1 VPDRVIFNR
10 AEYVETVLFIKTPG
24 LKIEGV
30 VDLTPESELGLDN
43 FFVILR
49 VWFSGEGGRRLR
61 LGGRRLFVPRRSQPV
76 QIKVDDRRGV

>member
-1 VPDRVIFNR
+1 MLAFSSGEGSERKSILTP
-10 AEYVETVLFIKTPG
+10 FI
-24 LKIEGV
+24 E